1 MTLVTR
7 VDALARV
14 SVGSKRTSRSVYTR
28 WNYAGYE
35 IRFGIQEVSRT
46 I

>member
-7 VDALARV
+7 VSA
-14 SVGSKRTSRSVYTR
+14 GSRKTSRSVYTR

-35 IRFGIQEVSRT
+35 IRFGIQEVFWT